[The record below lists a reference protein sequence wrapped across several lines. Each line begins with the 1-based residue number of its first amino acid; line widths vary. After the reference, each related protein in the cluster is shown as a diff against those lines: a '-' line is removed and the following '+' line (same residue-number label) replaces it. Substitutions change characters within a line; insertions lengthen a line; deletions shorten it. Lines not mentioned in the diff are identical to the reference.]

1 MKKLHLLVGI
11 VGTIVFLATGM
22 YMRIRLNGLTGM
34 EDLPR
39 MMFRSSH
46 IYLLLTSLINLSI
59 GLYQSSVASWS
70 RLQWTGSILVLIAP
84 LLMLIA
90 FFNEPALHS
99 FERPF
104 AGPGVYAVFAGMA
117 LHFIAALKN
126 RT

>member
-59 GLYQSSVASWS
+59 GLYQSSVTSWS

-99 FERPF
+99 LERPF

-117 LHFIAALKN
+117 LHFIAGLKN